1 MNSSKAKTT
10 AQMVQQVVACLH
22 AGGVVLLPTDT
33 VLGLAVMPQ
42 LSHAVNK
49 LYAMKSRPRAKAL
62 PVMVANIEQVEDLG
76 VSISQNI
83 RRLTESLMFPG
94 ALTIVASTDGES
106 PHHWLWDRTEVA
118 FRAPDDAFLLE
129 ILCLTGPLLVTS
141 ANLAG
146 EPTPLEIHDVLA
158 QLQDTPDYV
167 VEGLGKSSLPS
178 TLVNCTVTPAKIER
192 IGAFSEIEISKFVDL
207 QHD

>member
-10 AQMVQQVVACLH
+10 EQIVQQVVACLH
-22 AGGVVLLPTDT
+22 SGGVVLLPTDT

-49 LYAMKSRPRAKAL
+49 LYAMKSRPRTKAL
-62 PVMVANIEQVEDLG
+62 PVMVANMMQVENLG
-76 VSISQNI
+76 VNISQTI
-83 RRLTESLMFPG
+83 RRLIESPMFPG

-106 PHHWLWDRTEVA
+106 PHNWLWDRTEVA

-129 ILCLTGPLLVTS
+129 ILRLTGPLLVTS

-146 EPTPLEIHDVLA
+146 EPTPVETCDVLA

-167 VEGLGKSSLPS
+167 VEGFGKSKLPS

-192 IGAFSEIEISKFVDL
+192 IGAFSEIEISKVVDL

>member
-1 MNSSKAKTT
+1 MNRSKAKTT
-10 AQMVQQVVACLH
+10 EQMVQQVVACLH

-76 VSISQNI
+76 VIVSQNI
-83 RRLTESLMFPG
+83 RRLTESSMFPG
-94 ALTIVASTDGES
+94 ALTIVAFTDGKS
-106 PHHWLWDRTEVA
+106 PHHWLWDRTEIA

-129 ILCLTGPLLVTS
+129 ILRQTGPLLVTS
-141 ANLAG
+141 ANLTG
-146 EPTPLEIHDVLA
+146 EPTPVEIHDVLV
-158 QLQDTPDYV
+158 QLKDTPDYV
-167 VEGLGKSSLPS
+167 VEGLGKSRLPS
-178 TLVNCTVTPAKIER
+178 TLVNFTVKPAKIER
-192 IGAFSEIEISKFVDL
+192 TGAFSEIEISKFVDL